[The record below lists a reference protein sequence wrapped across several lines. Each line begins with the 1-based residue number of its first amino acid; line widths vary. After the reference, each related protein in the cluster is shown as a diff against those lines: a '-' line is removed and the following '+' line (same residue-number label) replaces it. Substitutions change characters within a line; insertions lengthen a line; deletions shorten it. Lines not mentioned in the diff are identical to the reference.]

1 MQTPTQAY
9 LVDAFPDHAA
19 SAMAASTL
27 LRSIGGAFL
36 PLVGPP
42 MYASLGLGWGNSLLD
57 FITMTLIPV
66 PVLLIVYG
74 ERSRNRQTNH
84 KF

>member
-9 LVDAFPDHAA
+9 LVDAFPDHSA

-27 LRSIGGAFL
+27 LRSIGGAFI

-42 MYASLGLGWGNSLLD
+42 MYASLGLGWGNSLLG
-57 FITMTLIPV
+57 FITIALIPV
-66 PVLLIVYG
+66 PVFLILYG
-74 ERSRNRQTNH
+74 EKMRRSYTN
-84 KF
+84 

>member
-1 MQTPTQAY
+1 MDLQTPTQAY
-9 LVDAFPDHAA
+9 LIDAFPDHSA

-42 MYASLGLGWGNSLLD
+42 MYTSLGLGWGNSLLG
-57 FITMTLIPV
+57 FVAIALTPV
-66 PVLLIVYG
+66 PVFLIMYG
-74 ERSRNRQTNH
+74 EQMRKRYTN
-84 KF
+84 